1 MWYKLICFYIYVYS
15 FVCSGS
21 AYIVSS
27 SGDVV
32 VDIGSSVTHSVIASG
47 IPDTITYEWRK
58 DGSIIPG
65 QTSNTLTINNTGFND
80 IGVYECIPSNTQGTF
95 NTSTIQLD
103 IKGKLTIQSYSL
115 YSYCVFL
122 QFLVLSSVY

>member
-1 MWYKLICFYIYVYS
+1 MF
-15 FVCSGS
+15 FCSES
-21 AYIVSS
+21 TYIVSS

-95 NTSTIQLD
+95 NTSIMQLD
-103 IKGKLTIQSYSL
+103 INGKLTIQSSSL